1 MGKRI
6 IVRRRG
12 KGTPMY
18 RSPSHRHLAPAIL
31 PKLKSGRARVIDLD
45 HDPGHTAPMAKLLW
59 NDGRLRYVLAP
70 EGIRV
75 GDEVLM
81 GEDAPIRS
89 GNILPLAVIPEGTP
103 IYHIEANPMDGGR
116 FVKAG
121 GTSATIISRG
131 KEVTIQLPSGQFKN
145 LSPQCRAVVGIVS
158 GGGRPDLPI
167 GKAGKKI
174 HMNKSHAKIYPRV
187 NGVSMNPVNHPHG
200 GGNHPHIGKPSTVS
214 RHAPPGRKV
223 GRLSPK
229 KKDKSKRK
237 G

>member
-12 KGTPMY
+12 KGTAAY
-18 RSPSHRHLAPAIL
+18 RSPSHRHLSPAIL
-31 PKLKSGRARVIDLD
+31 PKLRSGRARVIDLH
-45 HDPGHTAPMAKLLW
+45 HDPGHSAPMAKLLW
-59 NDGRLRYVLAP
+59 SDGMLRYMLAP
-70 EGIRV
+70 EGLRV

-89 GNILPLAVIPEGTP
+89 GNILPLSTIPEGTP
-103 IYHIEANPMDGGR
+103 IYHIEANPLDGGR
-116 FVKAG
+116 FVRAG
-121 GTSATIISRG
+121 GTSATIITRG
-131 KEVTIQLPSGQFKN
+131 KNVTVQLPSGQFKS
-145 LSPQCRAVVGIVS
+145 LSGECRAIVGIVS
-158 GGGRPDLPI
+158 GGGRHELPI
-167 GKAGKKI
+167 GKAGKKF
-174 HMNKSHAKIYPRV
+174 HMNKSHAKIWPRV
-187 NGVSMNPVNHPHG
+187 GGVSMNPVNHPHG

-229 KKDKSKRK
+229 KRDKKVRK

>member
-31 PKLKSGRARVIDLD
+31 PKIRSGRARVIDLA

-59 NDGRLRYVLAP
+59 NDGQLRYMLAP
-70 EGIRV
+70 EGLRV

-103 IYHIEANPMDGGR
+103 IFHIESAPLDGGR

-131 KEVTIQLPSGQFKN
+131 RNVTVQLPSGQFKS
-145 LSPQCRAVVGIVS
+145 LSGQCRAVVGIVS
-158 GGGRPDLPI
+158 GGGRPEIPL
-167 GKAGKKI
+167 GKAGKKF
-174 HMNKSHAKIYPRV
+174 HMNRSHAKVFPRV
-187 NGVSMNPVNHPHG
+187 SGVSMDPVDHPHG
-200 GGNHPHIGKPSTVS
+200 GGNHPHIGKASTVS

-229 KKDKSKRK
+229 KKDKRSRR
-237 G
+237 

>member
-12 KGTPMY
+12 KGTPIY
-18 RSPSHRHLAPAIL
+18 RSPSHRHLAPAVL
-31 PKLKSGRARVIDLD
+31 PKLRSGRARVIDLD

-59 NDGRLRYVLAP
+59 NDGVLRYVLAP
-70 EGIRV
+70 EGLKV

-103 IYHIEANPMDGGR
+103 IYHIEANPLDGGR

-131 KEVTIQLPSGQFKN
+131 KVVTVQLPSGQFKS
-145 LSPQCRAVVGIVS
+145 LSGQCRAIVGIVS

>member
-1 MGKRI
+1 
-6 IVRRRG
+6 
-12 KGTPMY
+12 
-18 RSPSHRHLAPAIL
+18 
-31 PKLKSGRARVIDLD
+31 
-45 HDPGHTAPMAKLLW
+45 
-59 NDGRLRYVLAP
+59 
-70 EGIRV
+70 
-75 GDEVLM
+75 
-81 GEDAPIRS
+81 
-89 GNILPLAVIPEGTP
+89 VIPEGTP

-131 KEVTIQLPSGQFKN
+131 KEVTVQLPSGQFKN
-145 LSPQCRAVVGIVS
+145 LSGQCRAVVGIVA

-187 NGVSMNPVNHPHG
+187 GGVSMNPVNHPHG

-229 KKDKSKRK
+229 KKERK

>member
-12 KGTPMY
+12 KGAAGY
-18 RSPSHRHLAPAIL
+18 RSPSHRHLSAAVL
-31 PKLKSGRARVIDLD
+31 PKLRSGRARVIDLH

-59 NDGRLRYVLAP
+59 NDGLLRYMLAP
-70 EGIRV
+70 EGLRV

-89 GNILPLAVIPEGTP
+89 GNILPLSIIPEGTP
-103 IYHIEANPMDGGR
+103 IYHIEANPLDGGR

-121 GTSATIISRG
+121 GTSATIITRG
-131 KEVTIQLPSGQFKN
+131 KKVTVQLPSGQFKS
-145 LSPQCRAVVGIVS
+145 LSGGCRAIVGIVS
-158 GGGRPDLPI
+158 GGGRHELPI
-167 GKAGKKI
+167 GKAGKMY
-174 HMNKSHAKIYPRV
+174 HMNRSHAKIWPRV
-187 NGVSMNPVNHPHG
+187 SGVSMNPVNHPHG

-229 KKDKSKRK
+229 KRDKKGRK